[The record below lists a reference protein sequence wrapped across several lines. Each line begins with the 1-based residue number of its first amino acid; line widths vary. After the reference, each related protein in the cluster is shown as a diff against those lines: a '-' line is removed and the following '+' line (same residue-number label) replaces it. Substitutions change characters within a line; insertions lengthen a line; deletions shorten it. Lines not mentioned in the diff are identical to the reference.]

1 MSMGIGFK
9 GQHESV
15 LILNDV
21 TPVSSLQINQIQEPT
36 PNAQDFAGNAEL
48 DPSALMKRASQEDCQ
63 RVNRKSFFLHFSV
76 C

>member
-1 MSMGIGFK
+1 MSMGIALK

-21 TPVSSLQINQIQEPT
+21 TPVSSLQINEIQEPT

-48 DPSALMKRASQEDCQ
+48 DPNALMKRASQEDWQ
-63 RVNRKSFFLHFSV
+63 RVNRKSFLLKISAY
-76 C
+76 